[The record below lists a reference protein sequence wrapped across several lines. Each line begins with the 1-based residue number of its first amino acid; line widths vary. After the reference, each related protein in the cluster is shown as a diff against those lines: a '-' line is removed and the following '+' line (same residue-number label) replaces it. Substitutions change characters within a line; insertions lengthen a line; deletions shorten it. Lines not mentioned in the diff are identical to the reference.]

1 MAPGALL
8 AALALAAAPE
18 PFRIAALQL
27 EGSGVP
33 ADMVETATILV
44 PTELRR
50 ARPDAQVMS
59 SEDVRSLLALQKSRV
74 VLGACGSDQACLVDL
89 GGALGADE
97 IVAGRL
103 GKLGETWV
111 LELRRLDV
119 KKARNLAS
127 TTRAVRSPEGLVA
140 AVRSAAA
147 ELYALAPAPGP
158 AAPPPGSAPQ
168 ATGGEGAPPPRIQVA
183 PAQPGDASLPRP
195 SLSSGELEF
204 HPIRYRGTRHRAVYD
219 LVRRLVA
226 EAQIPIE
233 QERVGDDSSLRLRSG
248 WVSIER
254 GRRLRFRVRVD
265 GEVGFDVDREQC
277 DERGCAE
284 ATDASKGERQLAA
297 ELYGSMRSQVEKGF

>member
-1 MAPGALL
+1 MALGALL
-8 AALALAAAPE
+8 AALTLAAAPE

-33 ADMVETATILV
+33 PEMVETATILV

-59 SEDVRSLLALQKSRV
+59 SEDVRSLLTLQKSRL
-74 VLGACGSDQACLVDL
+74 VLGACGTDQACLVDL

-103 GKLGETWV
+103 GRLGETLV

-127 TTRAVRSPEGLVA
+127 ATRAVRSAEGLVE

-147 ELYALAPAPGP
+147 ELYSAAPAPMPGP
-158 AAPPPGSAPQ
+158 GPVAAPA
-168 ATGGEGAPPPRIQVA
+168 EGAPPPRLQVV
-183 PAQPGDASLPRP
+183 PAEPGDASLQRP
-195 SLSSGELEF
+195 SLSGDELEF
-204 HPIRYRGTRHRAVYD
+204 QPIRYRGTRHRAVYD
-219 LVRRLVA
+219 LVRRVLA
-226 EAQIPIE
+226 EARIPVG
-233 QERVGDDSSLRLRSG
+233 QERMGDDSSLRLRSG

-284 ATDASKGERQLAA
+284 ASDASQRERQLATD
-297 ELYGSMRSQVEKGF
+297 LYGQLRSQVEKGF

>member
-1 MAPGALL
+1 MASAALL

-33 ADMVETATILV
+33 PEMVETATILV

-50 ARPDAQVMS
+50 SRPDAQVMS

-74 VLGACGSDQACLVDL
+74 VLGACGSDQACLLDL
-89 GGALGADE
+89 GSALGADE

-103 GKLGETWV
+103 GRLGETFV

-127 TTRAVRSPEGLVA
+127 TTRAVRSADGLVE

-147 ELYALAPAPGP
+147 ELYSAAPAPAP
-158 AAPPPGSAPQ
+158 ASAPSAAPA
-168 ATGGEGAPPPRIQVA
+168 EGAPPPKVRVA
-183 PAQPGDASLPRP
+183 AAEPGDATLPKP

-219 LVRRLVA
+219 LARRVLA
-226 EAQIPIE
+226 DAQIPIG
-233 QERVGDDSSLRLRSG
+233 QERVGDDSSLRLRSE

-265 GEVGFDVDREQC
+265 GAVGFDVDRERC

-284 ATDASKGERQLAA
+284 ASDASKGERQLAA
-297 ELYGSMRSQVEKGF
+297 DLYGQMRVQVEKGF